1 MMDDMNLEE
10 GPSLEEAY
18 HSVIEL
24 LVGVISIVPIFI
36 TICLP
41 LIEQTTDLEWV
52 SGYSIALLSSFSQSL
67 GYLNSLY
74 KRDAMPKW
82 LTGNLGR
89 SLHLWSLGACIASAA
104 LSFVGALAMLNL
116 IKTDVLSEQLK
127 CLLPWYLLLIFLCS
141 VINLVRMIV
150 FATVGTRYAVTG
162 ELKKVG
168 YVNYISEAL
177 NKLK

>member
-1 MMDDMNLEE
+1 MDDMNLEE

-67 GYLNSLY
+67 AYLNSLC

-116 IKTDVLSEQLK
+116 IKTDVFSEHLK

-177 NKLK
+177 KKLK